1 MNDKQKALEIIK
13 QWILDNKQEDAN
25 YVRDNID
32 VKKLLALIDKL
43 LAEK

>member
-32 VKKLLALIDKL
+32 VKKLLAFIDKL
-43 LAEK
+43 IAEK

>member
-13 QWILDNKQEDAN
+13 QWILENKQEDGN
-25 YVRDNID
+25 YVRDNIN
-32 VKKLLALIDKL
+32 VPKLLELIDKL